1 MTDSARETLLELEG
15 LMTGRWTTDLAN
27 FCALLNS
34 RFTDI
39 NWIGFYLLE
48 PAEPEMLWLGPFQGL
63 PACTMI
69 PLAKGVCGAAARE
82 RKTMRVKNVDE
93 FPGHIVCDSNS
104 KSELVVPIVKEN
116 VLLGVLDVDSA
127 SLNRFSEDDQKFFEA
142 AVRILISK

>member
-1 MTDSARETLLELEG
+1 MSYSNREILLELDG
-15 LMTGRWTTDLAN
+15 LMTGRWITDLAN

-39 NWIGFYLLE
+39 NWIGFYLIGSE
-48 PAEPEMLWLGPFQGL
+48 TDRMWLGPFQGL

-69 PLAKGVCGAAARE
+69 PLGKGVCGTAASSR
-82 RKTMRVKNVDE
+82 TSVRVKNVDE
-93 FPGHIVCDSNS
+93 FPGHITCDANS

-127 SLNRFSEDDQKFFEA
+127 SLNRFSEDDQIFFEA